1 MSAQRAVPSA
11 DTLAPWAECVPGTA
25 PMTVAGLLDYR
36 GEDGW
41 RYEVVEGVLIRV
53 AGSRP
58 KANRVTD
65 RLYRAL
71 GDFVEANRLGQTTPP
86 DGVYDFERTGQ
97 PNTGLLPD
105 IGFYHAF
112 REPLVED
119 DRPYPFAPDLAV
131 EVASPSQKQGDLDAK
146 ARRYLRGG
154 TALVWVIWP
163 DSRAVD
169 VWQPGDVQRPSGT
182 LGVDDVLDGGETVF
196 GFTYPI
202 ARLFA

>member
-1 MSAQRAVPSA
+1 MAEIAVPPT
-11 DTLAPWAECVPGTA
+11 DTLAPWAECVPDVG
-25 PMTVAGLLDYR
+25 PMSVSGLLDYR

-41 RYEVVEGVLIRV
+41 RYELVEGVLIRV

-58 KANRVTD
+58 KANR
-65 RLYRAL
+65 LYRAL
-71 GDFVEANRLGQTTPP
+71 GDFVEAGRLGHTTPP

-112 REPLVED
+112 REALVED
-119 DRPYPFAPDLAV
+119 DQPYPFAPDLAV
-131 EVASPSQKQGDLDAK
+131 EVASPSQKQADLDAK

-163 DSRAVD
+163 DRRAVD
-169 VWQPGDVQRPSGT
+169 VWHPGETQRPSTT
-182 LGVDDVLDGGETVF
+182 LGIEDLLDGADTVP
-196 GFTYPI
+196 GFSYPI